1 MKQGIDMLYYSFSV
15 FIFCVAL
22 MLLAALSHSIYKFE
36 HQISKMTYKQHVI
49 TCELESA

>member
-22 MLLAALSHSIYKFE
+22 MLLVMLSRSIYEFE
-36 HQISKMTYKQHVI
+36 HQVSKAAYRQHVI
-49 TCELESA
+49 TCELE